1 MTKRNKKLHNDAL
14 KKPAAVILVFLIAL
28 LGLGFVREKHSA
40 QNLGQEISSLE
51 QRLEKLRRENALLRE
66 QIAALKSPQALL
78 LRAQELRLGLVLKQ
92 ANQTVPL
99 VEPTNNLASFA
110 SGFEDFDAINNQSRV
125 NGLMA
130 GR

>member
-1 MTKRNKKLHNDAL
+1 MARRNKKLHSDAL
-14 KKPAAVILVFLIAL
+14 RKPAAVMLVFLIAL

-40 QNLGQEISSLE
+40 QNLGQEISTLE

-99 VEPTNNLASFA
+99 AEPTNSLASFC
-110 SGFEDFDAINNQSRV
+110 SGFEGFNEINNQSRA